1 MGGRV
6 RLIAVVVAVLLL
18 GGCGVRS
25 GAAESESGWRTKVDQ
40 TLGTAVSS
48 LGTTALLLENRA
60 DGHLTTNYVVVA
72 VRDALRTLNTEAQA
86 FESLQPPASEAAA
99 NRRAVEAL
107 GRAVTAVNAASTAV
121 SAGDRGA
128 VHDALRDVRRTYAA
142 LQDLRDRLTKA
153 AR

>member
-18 GGCGVRS
+18 GGCGVRT

-48 LGTTALLLENRA
+48 LGTTTLLLENQA
-60 DGHLTTNYVVVA
+60 DGNLTRNYVVVA
-72 VRDALRTLNTEAQA
+72 VRDALRTLDTEAQA

-99 NRRAVEAL
+99 NRRVVAAL
-107 GRAVTAVNAASTAV
+107 GRAVTALNAASTAL
-121 SAGDRGA
+121 SAGDRR
-128 VHDALRDVRRTYAA
+128 VRRDALRDVRRTYAA
-142 LQDLRDRLTKA
+142 LQDLSDRLTKA
-153 AR
+153 S